1 MDETLQFLI
10 RKRVDIFHVSVIE
23 QLFLDHADTFGSA
36 DSYLV
41 CTSLI
46 ETILPRYLESQCWVD
61 IATTI
66 CEAVPVTLNIKI
78 V

>member
-1 MDETLQFLI
+1 MDEILQFLI
-10 RKRVDIFHVSVIE
+10 RKSEDILQVSVIE
-23 QLFLDHADTFGSA
+23 QLFLDHADTFSSA

-41 CTSLI
+41 CTSLM

-61 IATTI
+61 ISATI
-66 CEAVPVTLNIKI
+66 CEAVPVTLNIVI